1 MRIYRRKNIWKFFLK
16 SIYKLV
22 FLCYINN
29 NMNNHGG
36 NIMKKLTAKLPEY
49 ANGVYP
55 DPVRTERVIVF
66 EVEAKEQ
73 VKGLER

>member
-1 MRIYRRKNIWKFFLK
+1 
-16 SIYKLV
+16 
-22 FLCYINN
+22 
-29 NMNNHGG
+29 
-36 NIMKKLTAKLPEY
+36 MKKLTAKLPEY